1 MRFKFCIKHTPAV
14 CVRMVSPGAEV
25 AATSVCGVAERPREN
40 GECVAR
46 STAEETKR
54 AWRAE
59 TETMVALSSLS
70 LLLLYQTR
78 HAQADTANADA
89 LARRAARKE
98 WRQAWPGGCR
108 EYEGRKEAKGRFCS
122 LTASVAGRDGRDI
135 TDLDDVT
142 MTIGSVSRLRELA
155 AAFSKRQARSTETLV
170 PTAQDHAARAALAAV
185 ELAAGKHA
193 KRDGERRQQA
203 KKQKRE
209 VPARRVPAEYRCVK
223 STKTEPKSPEALEFT
238 CSVSDHT
245 LEAAAAAGEEP
256 GTTSTSSDGEGGPTA
271 APPAKDGPEE
281 RCGKYK
287 LWKAEYTAAFVPS
300 DSTVGDGFYDYL
312 AAHYEP
318 FGALAKLRRHLHAVG
333 GETGKAREAIERKAV
348 KSYKALSKDC
358 HPDKLP
364 RAVGAACAKEMD
376 GMMRAVFDR
385 AEALKHCITKPLRCT
400 LPPPTPTKRTC
411 VGDAKNCNKA
421 EL

>member
-1 MRFKFCIKHTPAV
+1 MLLSQILPA
-14 CVRMVSPGAEV
+14 
-25 AATSVCGVAERPREN
+25 
-40 GECVAR
+40 
-46 STAEETKR
+46 
-54 AWRAE
+54 
-59 TETMVALSSLS
+59 L
-70 LLLLYQTR
+70 
-78 HAQADTANADA
+78 ADTANADA

-98 WRQAWPGGCR
+98 WRRAYPVGCR
-108 EYEGRKEAKGRFCS
+108 EYEGKERKGRFCS
-122 LTASVAGRDGRDI
+122 LTASIAGRDGREI
-135 TDLDDVT
+135 VELDDVT

-155 AAFSKRQARSTETLV
+155 AAFGKRQARAAELLV

-203 KKQKRE
+203 RKQKRE

-223 STKTEPKSPEALEFT
+223 AAKEPKSPEAVEFA
-238 CSVSDHT
+238 CSVSEHT
-245 LEAAAAAGEEP
+245 LEAAAAAGDET
-256 GTTSTSSDGEGGPTA
+256 GTGPSADSEAGGTA
-271 APPAKDGPEE
+271 ATPAKDSPEE

-287 LWKAEYTAAFVPS
+287 LWKVEYAAAFAPS
-300 DSTVGDGFYDYL
+300 DSTVGDSFYEYL

-333 GETGKAREAIERKAV
+333 GETGEARAAIERKAV

-364 RAVGAACAKEMD
+364 RAVGATCAKEMD
-376 GMMRAVFDR
+376 GMMRAVFER
-385 AEALKHCITKPLRCT
+385 AELLKHCIMKPLRCT
-400 LPPPTPTKRTC
+400 LPDPTPTKRTC
-411 VGDAKNCNKA
+411 VAGARDGKNCNKA

>member
-1 MRFKFCIKHTPAV
+1 MV
-14 CVRMVSPGAEV
+14 VR
-25 AATSVCGVAERPREN
+25 C
-40 GECVAR
+40 
-46 STAEETKR
+46 
-54 AWRAE
+54 
-59 TETMVALSSLS
+59 LS
-70 LLLLYQTR
+70 LVLLC
-78 HAQADTANADA
+78 HALHAHADTANSDA

-98 WRQAWPGGCR
+98 WRRAWPTGCR

-122 LTASVAGRDGRDI
+122 LTASIAGRDGREI
-135 TDLDDVT
+135 IELDDVT

-155 AAFSKRQARSTETLV
+155 ATFGKRQARSAEPLV
-170 PTAQDHAARAALAAV
+170 PSAQDHAARAALAAV
-185 ELAAGKHA
+185 ERAAGKHA

-203 KKQKRE
+203 RKQKRE
-209 VPARRVPAEYRCVK
+209 VPVRRVPAEYRCVK
-223 STKTEPKSPEALEFT
+223 AAKEPKSPEAVEFSCT
-238 CSVSDHT
+238 VSDHT
-245 LEAAAAAGEEP
+245 LEAAAAAGEES
-256 GTTSTSSDGEGGPTA
+256 GTGPSAGSKGGPTA
-271 APPAKDGPEE
+271 ATPAKDSPEE

-287 LWKAEYTAAFVPS
+287 LWKLEYAAAFVPS
-300 DSTVGDGFYDYL
+300 EGTVSDDFYDYL

-333 GETGKAREAIERKAV
+333 GETGKARAAIERKAV

-376 GMMRAVFDR
+376 TMMRAVFER

>member
-1 MRFKFCIKHTPAV
+1 MRFKFCIKHIHPRCVSAWFHPAL
-14 CVRMVSPGAEV
+14 RWRRRA
-25 AATSVCGVAERPREN
+25 
-40 GECVAR
+40 CVAWQR
-46 STAEETKR
+46 DRERTAS
-54 AWRAE
+54 AWRAVRPRKRSVRGE
-59 TETMVALSSLS
+59 QRPMVALSSLS

-223 STKTEPKSPEALEFT
+223 STKTEPKSPEAVEFT

-245 LEAAAAAGEEP
+245 LEAAAAAGEETT
-256 GTTSTSSDGEGGPTA
+256 GTTGTSADGEGGPAA

-400 LPPPTPTKRTC
+400 LPLPTPTKRTC

>member
-1 MRFKFCIKHTPAV
+1 
-14 CVRMVSPGAEV
+14 MV
-25 AATSVCGVAERPREN
+25 ATSRDRG
-40 GECVAR
+40 
-46 STAEETKR
+46 
-54 AWRAE
+54 
-59 TETMVALSSLS
+59 TMVALSSLL

-89 LARRAARKE
+89 LSRRAARKE

-142 MTIGSVSRLRELA
+142 MTIGSMSRLRELA
-155 AAFSKRQARSTETLV
+155 AAFGKRQARAAETLV

-185 ELAAGKHA
+185 EIAAAKHA
-193 KRDGERRQQA
+193 KRDAERRQQA
-203 KKQKRE
+203 RKQKRE
-209 VPARRVPAEYRCVK
+209 GPPRRVPAEYRCVK
-223 STKTEPKSPEALEFT
+223 AAKEPKTPEAVEFT

-256 GTTSTSSDGEGGPTA
+256 GTAASADGEGGPTA
-271 APPAKDGPEE
+271 ATAAKDSPEE

-287 LWKAEYTAAFVPS
+287 VWKVEYAAAFVPS
-300 DSTVGDGFYDYL
+300 DSTVGEGFYDYL